1 MSAFEKSDVDSE
13 GGAEKESAI
22 NTSIVMVD
30 LDHPVEVVY
39 HPVSG
44 LPAEFC
50 EFSETFVK
58 DLPWILENCPDAVTP
73 DTLAKAMEKMSVGVD
88 GEENDAVLDSGKK
101 EKQKGAGIAAKKTKA
116 GPGECRVTIN
126 RVQRQKRKF
135 VTAVIGMETVPD
147 IKMKEVS
154 KFFGKKFASGAAISK
169 IPGGGEEIVI
179 QGDVQYDLPEILV
192 QTYNVPPTCIWL
204 QEKTTLT
211 PYHGS

>member
-1 MSAFEKSDVDSE
+1 MSAFEKSEDTE
-13 GGAEKESAI
+13 ENTEKESSGA
-22 NTSIVMVD
+22 SIIMVD
-30 LDHPVEVVY
+30 LSTPVDVVY

-50 EFSETFVK
+50 EFSETFDK

-73 DTLAKAMEKMSVGVD
+73 DALAKAMEKMSIGNY
-88 GEENDAVLDSGKK
+88 GEESDTANDSGKK
-101 EKQKGAGIAAKKTKA
+101 EKQKGAGIAAKKAKA
-116 GPGECRVTIN
+116 GPGECKVTIN

-135 VTAVIGMETVPD
+135 VTAVIGMETVPG

-192 QTYNVPPTCIWL
+192 QTYDVPPTCIWL

-211 PYHGS
+211 PYHGA